1 MTLTCENCDC
11 IDVEMTDDNG
21 AEYPETRIE
30 FYKCR
35 DCGHEF
41 RNVLVA

>member
-1 MTLTCENCDC
+1 MTCPSCGTTNWHVVDS
-11 IDVEMTDDNG
+11 NG

-30 FYKCR
+30 FCECQE
-35 DCGHEF
+35 CGHEF

>member
-1 MTLTCENCDC
+1 MTCENCGSTAWE
-11 IDVEMTDDNG
+11 IVEDNG

-30 FYKCR
+30 QCECNN
-35 DCGHEF
+35 CGHEF